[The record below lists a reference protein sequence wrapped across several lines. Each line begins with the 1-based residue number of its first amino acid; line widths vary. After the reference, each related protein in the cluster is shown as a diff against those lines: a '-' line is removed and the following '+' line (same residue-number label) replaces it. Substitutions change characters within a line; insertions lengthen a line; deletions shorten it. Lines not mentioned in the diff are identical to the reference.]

1 VTADQIIWAAA
12 IWHQMLDYRAKADA
26 IFNSLAGKTLSPERQ
41 SLVSKAKQYYA
52 WFDFLD
58 AYRLALAASA

>member
-1 VTADQIIWAAA
+1 VTAEEIIWAAA
-12 IWHQMLDYRAKADA
+12 IWHQMLDYRTKTDA
-26 IFNSLAGKTLSPERQ
+26 IFNSLAGKTLSPGRQ
-41 SLVSKAKQYYA
+41 SLLSKAKQYYA